1 MRSKL
6 LCGLAGARWPGVP
19 AGLSM
24 GNWPKAPKKRPTGT
38 GVPRQN
44 GRLAAPTTEGRSLLE
59 TPMLPVDDTGATGA
73 E

>member
-6 LCGLAGARWPGVP
+6 LCGLAGARWPWVP
-19 AGLSM
+19 RRAVNGKLAQS
-24 GNWPKAPKKRPTGT
+24 PQKRPTGT

-44 GRLAAPTTEGRSLLE
+44 GRLAAPTTEGRYLLE